1 MKKLNAMLTP
11 SITLISSDV
20 VYGEAA
26 NDTRYEVE
34 RKVA

>member
-1 MKKLNAMLTP
+1 MRRLNAMLTP
-11 SITLISSDV
+11 LIALI
-20 VYGEAA
+20 EAA